1 MTGLKA
7 YKCVTIKID
16 NDDVTLRFD
25 PVEKKVV
32 EISKPT
38 ECEVEEVNAKITRIT
53 RLYYR
58 KVSLPRIYHI
68 LYKVEFNGVIAYV
81 LQTYDGTT
89 TSSISFSLWDSHFV

>member
-1 MTGLKA
+1 MTGLKKA

-38 ECEVEEVNAKITRIT
+38 ECEVEEVNAKITR
-53 RLYYR
+53 LYYR
-58 KVSLPRIYHI
+58 KVAPPRRYHI

-81 LQTYDGTT
+81 IQTYDGTT
-89 TSSISFSLWDSHFV
+89 ASSISFSLWDSHFV